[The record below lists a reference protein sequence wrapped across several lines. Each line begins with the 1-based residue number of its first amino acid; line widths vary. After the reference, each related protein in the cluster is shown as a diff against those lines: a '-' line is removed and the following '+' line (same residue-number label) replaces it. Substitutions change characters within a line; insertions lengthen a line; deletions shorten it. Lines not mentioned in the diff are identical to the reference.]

1 VSHAPPPLTLH
12 RRIGAGAVLRRGT
25 ASAYRLLRAV
35 DGEPHALRPE
45 LGGAGGPA
53 VPRAGARP
61 LLTLAHVTDLQL
73 ADVQSPARFEFFN
86 REAGDPRFARLVPV
100 QRPQEALAPHAAEA
114 MVATL
119 NRVAGGPVGGAPLQL
134 VVTTG
139 DAIDNAQWNELR
151 MFLALMDGGL
161 VRPGSG
167 SGGYQGVQSPAWPDD
182 IFWRPDPSP
191 GPPDVFRTAHGF
203 GDHPGLLE
211 RALAEFATAGL
222 AVPWLACYGNHE
234 ALVQGVGVVTP
245 AVAAAMVGGR
255 KPSRLPAHTDRD
267 TALELFTVAC
277 DAFLGGDDVAVAAD
291 ADRRPVT
298 RREFVEAHLAAGGRP
313 AGHGFT
319 ERNAREGTAS
329 YTHDLPGVR
338 LVALDTTCAAGAA
351 DGALDAAELAWLEAV
366 LAEVHAS
373 HRAAGGSWVRT
384 GNDDRL
390 VVLFSHHGLDTLT
403 NARGAELGADGQPV
417 AGARRVEALLHR
429 FPNVVLWLTGHTHTN
444 AVRSRPAPD
453 PDRPGGGFWEVTTCA
468 VMDWPGQARLVELLD
483 PGDGLL
489 RIACTMVDHD
499 SPVVPDRGPF
509 AGPAA
514 AGREHLAGL
523 HRELSANVPLA
534 GLGSPT
540 AGTAGDRNVVL
551 TLPAPSTWPAW
562 PGERLRC
569 GARLPTGG
577 VTTGVRP
584 PSDEAGRRST
594 SRCGPPPGARTAVR
608 VALCPTRPAV
618 KVSLSPVRASRA
630 ISRRSCARR
639 SGGCRP
645 RRRPATSPPSTPCW
659 TTGCSRR

>member
-1 VSHAPPPLTLH
+1 MTRPPPPLTLH
-12 RRIGAGAVLRRGT
+12 RRIGGGAVLRRGRV
-25 ASAYRLLRAV
+25 SAYRLLRAV
-35 DGEPHALRPE
+35 DGEPHAVRTE
-45 LGGAGGPA
+45 LGGPAGGLP
-53 VPRAGARP
+53 PPPGARP

-86 REAGDPRFARLVPV
+86 REAGDPRFDPLLPV
-100 QRPQEALAPHAAEA
+100 QRPQEALAPHAVDA

-151 MFLALMDGGL
+151 MFLALLDGGA

-167 SGGYQGVQSPAWPDD
+167 AAGYHGVQSPAWPDD

-191 GPPDVFRTAHGF
+191 GPADVFRRAYGF

-211 RALAEFATAGL
+211 RALAGFAAAGL

-234 ALVQGVGVVTP
+234 ALIQGVGVVTP
-245 AVAAAMVGGR
+245 AVAAVMVGAR
-255 KPSRLPAHTDRD
+255 KPSRLRPGTDRD
-267 TALELFTVAC
+267 AALELFTVAC
-277 DAFLGGDDVAVAAD
+277 DAFVGGDDVAVAAD
-291 ADRRPVT
+291 PARRPVS
-298 RREFVEAHLAAGGRP
+298 RREFVEAHLAAPGRP

-319 ERNAREGTAS
+319 GRNAREGTAH
-329 YTHDLPGVR
+329 YAHDLPGVR
-338 LVALDTTCAAGAA
+338 LVALDTTCAAGGG
-351 DGALDAAELAWLEAV
+351 DGALDAGQLAWLEGV
-366 LAEVHAS
+366 LAEVHS
-373 HRAAGGSWVRT
+373 TYRGAGGAPVRT

-417 AGARRVEALLHR
+417 AGARRVETLLHR

-514 AGREHLAGL
+514 GREHLAGL

-551 TLPAPSTWPAW
+551 TLPAPFDLA
-562 PGERLRC
+562 
-569 GARLPTGG
+569 
-577 VTTGVRP
+577 
-584 PSDEAGRRST
+584 
-594 SRCGPPPGARTAVR
+594 R
-608 VALCPTRPAV
+608 VAR
-618 KVSLSPVRASRA
+618 
-630 ISRRSCARR
+630 
-639 SGGCRP
+639 
-645 RRRPATSPPSTPCW
+645 
-659 TTGCSRR
+659 